1 MKCQPLF
8 CFLFILLA
16 CNDNTTE
23 KPSVKTP
30 QKKDTAIVT
39 APPQNPYAS
48 VDVSPM
54 DISYYPT
61 DYPLQKMSGK
71 AIASPIMRVI
81 YSRPH
86 RQGRKIFG
94 NLLHYGEPW
103 RLGANEATEIEL
115 FQPVTIQD
123 KKIPKGRYVLYC
135 IPYQDHW
142 TIIFN
147 SNIYSWGLKPSPEKD
162 LYKFDVSVEQAESP
176 AEYFTMVFEKIDDST
191 VNLHMTWDEVLAHLM
206 IKI

>member
-1 MKCQPLF
+1 MKFQLLF
-8 CFLFILLA
+8 SFLFALLA
-16 CNDNTTE
+16 CNDNTAD
-23 KPSVKTP
+23 KPTSKTP
-30 QKKDTAIVT
+30 QKKDTAVVN
-39 APPQNPYAS
+39 APPQNPYAN

-61 DYPLQKMSGK
+61 DYPLQKMSGN
-71 AIASPIMRVI
+71 AASLPVMRVI

-115 FQPVTIQD
+115 FQPITIQD

-142 TIIFN
+142 VIIFN
-147 SNIYSWGLKPSPEKD
+147 SNLYSWGLKPLPEKD
-162 LYKFDVSVEQAESP
+162 LYKFDIAVERAESD
-176 AEYFTMVFEKIDDST
+176 AEYFTMVFEKIDDGN
-191 VNLHMTWDEVLAHLM
+191 VNLHITWDEVLVHVL